1 MTMSASVQT
10 PRALEECSA
19 DSLRAWRRLVGSRFV
34 ALRLSGPEPFG
45 GVLRTTVIDGTHI
58 SDIRASA
65 HRVERRAD
73 DISMDDPEHLKLTL
87 QLTGRG
93 VVRQDGRE
101 AVLHQGDVAV
111 YDTGRPYVLDYPVGM
126 RSLVMVFPHRMLGLS
141 AELVPSMT
149 ATRLAGDSGIGKVI
163 SPFMTHLAEN
173 LTQISGAPGVRIVRS
188 ALDLVTAMLSDELLR
203 HHSGGESWRQLLG
216 AAQRYIEANLDDP
229 ELSASRVA
237 AVHYVS
243 LRHLQY
249 LFSHENQ
256 TVSGYIRQQ
265 RLERSRM
272 DLQDP
277 SLVDLSILHI
287 AHRWGFSDASH
298 FSRIFRAAYGASPSA
313 YRRGLVAGETGRP
326 VGPVLGRSDRRSA

>member
-10 PRALEECSA
+10 PHALEECSA

-34 ALRLSGPEPFG
+34 PLRLSGPEPFG
-45 GVLRTTVIDGTHI
+45 GTLRTTVIDGTHI
-58 SDIRASA
+58 SDICASA
-65 HRVERRAD
+65 HRVERRAT
-73 DISMDDPEHLKLTL
+73 DIAADDPEHLKLTL
-87 QLTGRG
+87 QLSGRG

-101 AVLHQGDVAV
+101 AVLHEGDVAV
-111 YDTGRPYVLDYPVGM
+111 YDTCRPYVLDYPDSM

-149 ATRLAGDSGIGKVI
+149 ATRLAGDSGIGRVI

-203 HHSGGESWRQLLG
+203 HHSSGDSWRQLLS
-216 AAQRYIEANLDDP
+216 AVQRYIEANLDDP
-229 ELSASRVA
+229 ELSASRIA

-265 RLERSRM
+265 RLERCRM
-272 DLQDP
+272 DLLDS
-277 SLVDLSILHI
+277 SLVDHSILHI
-287 AHRWGFSDASH
+287 AHRWGFADASH
-298 FSRIFRAAYGASPSA
+298 FSRIFRAAYGSSPSE
-313 YRRGLVAGETGRP
+313 YRRDGEGGQRVAAVVGR
-326 VGPVLGRSDRRSA
+326 VARRSA